1 MKKKEQNIVYLAIG
15 AIAAYY
21 LYRYFKNKTVSTT
34 TTSEPVILNQ
44 PNLETPAEQVA
55 APIVASQDQA
65 KYSVRYKINGFKIPQ
80 TL

>member
-21 LYRYFKNKTVSTT
+21 LYKYFKNKPVTT
-34 TTSEPVILNQ
+34 TTTTEPVILNQ
-44 PNLETPAEQVA
+44 SKLETPAEQVS
-55 APIVASQDQA
+55 APIVATEDQA